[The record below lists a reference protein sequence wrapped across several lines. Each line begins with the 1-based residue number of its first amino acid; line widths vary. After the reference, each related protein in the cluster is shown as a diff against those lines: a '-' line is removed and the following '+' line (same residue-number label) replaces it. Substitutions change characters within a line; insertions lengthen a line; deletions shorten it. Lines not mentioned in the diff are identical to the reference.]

1 MSAILCVGLAS
12 SRMEATSMLS
22 VSRVSPWSLS
32 FSWRGPGAKSVLA
45 RSNPSLHLTFASRL
59 RRLSPAGEL
68 KR

>member
-1 MSAILCVGLAS
+1 
-12 SRMEATSMLS
+12 MLS